1 MGRAFVLIRETD
13 NLTFI
18 QCEVQYAPYMI
29 FVIDFDLPSG
39 ENCKCFVYVCV
50 RF

>member
-1 MGRAFVLIRETD
+1 MGRAFVVVRETD

-29 FVIDFDLPSG
+29 FVIDFDLPVWR
-39 ENCKCFVYVCV
+39 KL
-50 RF
+50 